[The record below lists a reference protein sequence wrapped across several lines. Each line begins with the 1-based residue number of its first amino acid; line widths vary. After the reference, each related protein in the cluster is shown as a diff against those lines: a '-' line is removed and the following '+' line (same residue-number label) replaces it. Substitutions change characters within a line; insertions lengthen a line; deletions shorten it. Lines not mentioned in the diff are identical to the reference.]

1 MHLSKTK
8 RSKGTKVTRCRRP
21 GGQVLLGG
29 AVSRAG
35 AKGRH
40 FGVSTL
46 IYGYYAIIAA
56 GQGLPFQNDII
67 SWSCFFKISVAMSYI
82 C

>member
-8 RSKGTKVTRCRRP
+8 RSKGTKVSSCRGP

-29 AVSRAG
+29 AVSRAR
-35 AKGRH
+35 AKGHH
-40 FGVSTL
+40 FGVNTL

-56 GQGLPFQNDII
+56 GRDCRFRMI
-67 SWSCFFKISVAMSYI
+67 SFLGHIPSKCQ
-82 C
+82 